1 MNKGKLITFEGC
13 EGCGKSTQAKLL
25 ADYLKGLGKK
35 VVLTLEPGATKA
47 GKEIRKIL
55 LNMEEPLLQ
64 NTELFLFAADRAQ
77 HVAEVIKPNLES
89 GAIVICDRFVDSTIA
104 YQLGARKLPEELV
117 RYVTYISS
125 HGIIPD
131 LTFLLD
137 ISPVVGLPRALSK
150 LNNPKAGG
158 FSRIKKIDR
167 FEKEKIAFHSDVRN
181 AYLEIAKNN
190 SGRIKIIETE
200 KQDIRTVQDQIK
212 GIIKDFLKI

>member
-1 MNKGKLITFEGC
+1 MYKGKLITFEGC

-25 ADYLKGLGKK
+25 ANYLKGLGKK

-77 HVAEVIKPNLES
+77 HIAEIIMPNLET
-89 GAIVICDRFVDSTIA
+89 GAIVICDRFIDSTIA

-117 RYVTYISS
+117 RYVTFVSAQ
-125 HGIIPD
+125 GLIPD
-131 LTFLLD
+131 LTYLLD
-137 ISPVVGLPRALSK
+137 ISPMVGLPRALAAS
-150 LNNPKAGG
+150 NKANTK
-158 FSRIKKIDR
+158 IKKVDR
-167 FEKEKIAFHSDVRN
+167 FEKEKISFHNDVRN

-190 SGRIKIIETE
+190 PDRVKIISTE
-200 KQDIRTVQDQIK
+200 KQDVQTVHEEIK
-212 GIIKDFLKI
+212 KIAKEFLLI